1 MHQNPGKVVFI
12 CFVSCEVQR
21 KSHVSL
27 LFSTAAAAV
36 DLSAAAVIDVL
47 SLFGSAPVDRMLGLV

>member
-1 MHQNPGKVVFI
+1 M
-12 CFVSCEVQR
+12 QR